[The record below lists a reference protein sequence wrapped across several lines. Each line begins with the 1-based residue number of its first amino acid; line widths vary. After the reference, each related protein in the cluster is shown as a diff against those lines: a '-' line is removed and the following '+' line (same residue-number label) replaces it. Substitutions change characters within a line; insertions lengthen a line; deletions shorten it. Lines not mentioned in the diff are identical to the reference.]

1 MAEKCGLEGNSAF
14 AKGFFL
20 GVIGVALCAKD
31 CVEAMQYS
39 INNLKIAK
47 KEGITV
53 TEETYN
59 ECAKRYADNIG
70 FASVKTFK
78 EIYGRDYIMGNI
90 VLEFVCIWLYDNNTL
105 VERIW

>member
-39 INNLKIAK
+39 INNLKEE
-47 KEGITV
+47 KEKYLQDTSIHHLKTSKGK
-53 TEETYN
+53 N
-59 ECAKRYADNIG
+59 RNKGKLSLNRIG
-70 FASVKTFK
+70 KYTDQ
-78 EIYGRDYIMGNI
+78 I
-90 VLEFVCIWLYDNNTL
+90 
-105 VERIW
+105 

>member
-39 INNLKIAK
+39 INNLKEE
-47 KEGITV
+47 KE
-53 TEETYN
+53 
-59 ECAKRYADNIG
+59 K
-70 FASVKTFK
+70 
-78 EIYGRDYIMGNI
+78 
-90 VLEFVCIWLYDNNTL
+90 
-105 VERIW
+105 